1 MQRVAPGG
9 RRRRVEVLAPYWSF
23 FEHTVAFDLRA
34 DRRRL
39 AAEVT
44 ELVVAGDGLEAGGP
58 WLIDSREAG
67 EEAARRLRA
76 DPPDAVVVIQSMCA
90 PPAFVLAAIEAV
102 PGVPLVVLVA
112 TRRSGVADDL
122 SHADIT
128 AQGATVGAPQLT
140 NVLSRTGRRHDVVLA
155 TLDGDPSD
163 ARAAVAAAAAAG
175 SLRGARLLRVGRP
188 IDGYDCVTVEA
199 EALRAATGIAVVD
212 VEPSRVRRAYL
223 DAEGSAARAIATETR
238 GAFDVDRDLEGD
250 GFDRSMRFAAALAVL
265 DDQLHVDAGAMNC
278 HVEELRFAPDEP
290 GITPCF
296 ALGRETSRG
305 VPWTCAGDAV
315 TAVAMLVLKRLGLPA
330 LYHEIEALDHER
342 GQALLANSGE
352 HDLAL
357 ADPATRPRLLR
368 NAWWAGDARCG
379 ACACF
384 APAPGPASLVAFT
397 PHGDE
402 PSGFRFI
409 VAEGAFVQRALT
421 ETGTAHAAFR
431 FACDESV
438 GIAWTR
444 WVRAG
449 VNHHSAATTG
459 HAGAAVAAVARHLGV
474 GCVITTDRSGT

>member
-1 MQRVAPGG
+1 
-9 RRRRVEVLAPYWSF
+9 VLAPYWSF
-23 FEHTVAFDLRA
+23 FEHTVGFDLRA
-34 DRRRL
+34 DRRQL

-44 ELVVAGDGLEAGGP
+44 ERLVGGDGPEAGGP
-58 WLIDSREAG
+58 WLVDSQEAG
-67 EEAARRLRA
+67 EEAGRRLRA
-76 DPPDAVVVIQSMCA
+76 DPPDAVVVVQSMCA
-90 PPAFVLAAIEAV
+90 PPAYVLAAIDAV
-102 PGVPLVVLVA
+102 PGVPLVILVA
-112 TRRSGVADDL
+112 TRRSGVDGL
-122 SHADIT
+122 GHADIT

-140 NVLSRTGRRHDVVLA
+140 NVLARTGRRHDVVLA
-155 TLDGDPSD
+155 MLDADPSA

-188 IDGYDCVTVEA
+188 IDGYDCVTVDA
-199 EALRAATGIAVVD
+199 ETLRAATGITVVD
-212 VEPSRVRRAYL
+212 VAPSRVRDAYL
-223 DAEGSAARAIATETR
+223 GAERSDARAIATETR
-238 GAFDVDRDLEGD
+238 DAFDVDRGLEGD

-265 DDQLHVDAGAMNC
+265 DDELQIDAGAMNC
-278 HVEELRFAPDEP
+278 HVNELRFARDEP

-315 TAVAMLVLKRLGLPA
+315 TAVAMLVLKRLGLPG

-342 GQALLANSGE
+342 GEALLANSGE

-409 VAEGAFVQRALT
+409 VAEGAFVPRALI

-431 FACDESV
+431 FAGDESV
-438 GIAWTR
+438 GAAWTR

-474 GCVITTDRSGT
+474 GCVITTDRNGT